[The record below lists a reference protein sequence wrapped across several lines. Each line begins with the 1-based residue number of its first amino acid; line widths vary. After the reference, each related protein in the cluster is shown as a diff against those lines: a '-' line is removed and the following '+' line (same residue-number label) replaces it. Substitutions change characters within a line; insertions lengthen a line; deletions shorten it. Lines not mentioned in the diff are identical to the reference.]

1 MLITRKYEDYI
12 YEIYILKE
20 SNNRQF
26 ANQNLL
32 NGNKISSCLLINNN
46 MHVSASL
53 NFRDEFPCLLDADSQ
68 KIYILAFIYKTVANV
83 LIQKINYLSGIT
95 TILALKVIQY
105 DQMTDKLIFC
115 I

>member
-1 MLITRKYEDYI
+1 
-12 YEIYILKE
+12 
-20 SNNRQF
+20 
-26 ANQNLL
+26 
-32 NGNKISSCLLINNN
+32 

-68 KIYILAFIYKTVANV
+68 NIYILAFIYKTVTNV
-83 LIQKINYLSGIT
+83 LIQKINLSGIT